1 MEFQDAARRRRMVR
15 RYADRPLAAGVI
27 GQVAEMALH
36 APSAGFTQAVSLL
49 ICESEED
56 RRRFWSAAWPVGGGG
71 WLRGMRTAPALIQIW
86 TSEQDYLERYAE
98 ADKGW
103 TDRDPARW
111 SAPYWWVDAGMA
123 SMLILLTA
131 VDSGLSAA
139 FFGVPADRITA
150 VRAAFAVPENQL
162 SVGVISVGYRHPD
175 ESPSGSVTR
184 RPRRSHHELIRYERW
199 E

>member
-1 MEFQDAARRRRMVR
+1 MVR
-15 RYADRPLAAGVI
+15 RYADRQLPVGVI
-27 GQVAEMALH
+27 GEIAEMALH

-49 ICESEED
+49 ICESEDD
-56 RRRFWSAAWPVGGGG
+56 RRRFWSAAWPAGGGS

-86 TSEQDYLERYAE
+86 TSQQDYLERYAE

-131 VDSGLSAA
+131 VDSGLNAA
-139 FFGVPADRITA
+139 FFGIPADRITA
-150 VRAAFAVPENQL
+150 VRAAFVVPEDQL
-162 SVGVISVGYRHPD
+162 SVGVISVGYRHPA

-184 RPRRSHHELIRYERW
+184 RPRRSHRELIRYERW